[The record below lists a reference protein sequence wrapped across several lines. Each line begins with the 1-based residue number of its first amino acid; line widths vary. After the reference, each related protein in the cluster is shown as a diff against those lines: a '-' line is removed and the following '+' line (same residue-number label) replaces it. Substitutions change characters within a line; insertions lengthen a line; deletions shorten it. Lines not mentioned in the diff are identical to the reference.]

1 MLQQR
6 SYFFQE
12 SFYNASSNAGGSE
25 LLLMMLI
32 ICDISLNHCILLRL
46 PTESTYSH
54 PPKCSA
60 LCSNTNSFSGSRE
73 SYFYVTNMWSQ
84 KIKPKSYFIFQ
95 EVQKQPKMPAAML
108 VATTDYWGNLCGG
121 LTVCYLILRCR
132 VSACKNI
139 RAMLMWHFV
148 MLEIPHFVIEFV
160 SNLCCFNSVLL
171 SDKLSVKRVGG
182 FLTALSL
189 GFILLMK
196 FEFLLSFIFLCKV
209 FCCSKRIRSVGR
221 HVGITFWAKDIAS
234 IRCLE
239 TSLAS
244 VSKMNIYL
252 FWDPYFNSVE
262 PKLIMI
268 TQHTWE
274 MQA

>member
-12 SFYNASSNAGGSE
+12 RFYNASSNAGGSE
-25 LLLMMLI
+25 LLLMTLI
-32 ICDISLNHCILLRL
+32 ICDISLNHGILSRL

-84 KIKPKSYFIFQ
+84 KIKPKSCFIFQ

-108 VATTDYWGNLCGG
+108 VATTDYWGSLCGG
-121 LTVCYLILRCR
+121 LTVCYLILRRR

-148 MLEIPHFVIEFV
+148 MLEIPHFGYWV
-160 SNLCCFNSVLL
+160 CFQSLL
-171 SDKLSVKRVGG
+171 L
-182 FLTALSL
+182 
-189 GFILLMK
+189 
-196 FEFLLSFIFLCKV
+196 
-209 FCCSKRIRSVGR
+209 
-221 HVGITFWAKDIAS
+221 
-234 IRCLE
+234 
-239 TSLAS
+239 
-244 VSKMNIYL
+244 
-252 FWDPYFNSVE
+252 
-262 PKLIMI
+262 
-268 TQHTWE
+268 
-274 MQA
+274 